1 MAKYDPETEIPK
13 PFWDS
18 IQKVENGKES
28 LRLHL
33 EAVNKESLIDLFRHF
48 VTARTEL
55 ADAISLRPEAVG
67 ASEDALD
74 DLADSII
81 AQGQES
87 YLAAYHKTK
96 PLPERRAWGKS
107 ITIAHLFCDVFDQ
120 NFGEN
125 IYDYIE
131 P

>member
-1 MAKYDPETEIPK
+1 MASYHPESEIPK
-13 PFWDS
+13 AFWDS
-18 IQKVENGKES
+18 IQNVENGKDS
-28 LRLHL
+28 LRILL
-33 EAVNKESLIDLFRHF
+33 QALNKHSLIDLFRHF

-67 ASEDALD
+67 ASEDTLD

-81 AQGQES
+81 AQGPES
-87 YLAAYHKTK
+87 YLAAYHGTR
-96 PLPERRAWGKS
+96 PLPEMRSWGKAR
-107 ITIAHLFCDVFDQ
+107 TIAHLFTDVFDQ